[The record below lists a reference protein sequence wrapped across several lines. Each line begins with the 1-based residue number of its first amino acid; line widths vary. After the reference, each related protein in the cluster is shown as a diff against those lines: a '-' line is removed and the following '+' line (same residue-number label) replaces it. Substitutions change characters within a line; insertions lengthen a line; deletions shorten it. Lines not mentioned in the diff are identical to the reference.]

1 MKEWNGIEI
10 YGYDYKRMIAYL
22 KTLDKEYLDNLQQCN
37 AAKGYCEFLW
47 KDINKKHIPNNE
59 SIDIPPCE
67 QWPYGDYWGSS
78 SDFIQKRIINK
89 YKFEISDDNLKAIKF
104 DIVLSELKGQSL
116 HNAIDYWCL
125 ANNVKVDLDD
135 ERILLKLIELKLL
148 LLKTMS

>member
-10 YGYDYKRMIAYL
+10 YGYDYERMVSYL
-22 KTLDKEYLDNLQQCN
+22 ETLDKEYLDNLQQCN
-37 AAKGYCEFLW
+37 AAKGNCEFLW
-47 KDINKKHIPNNE
+47 KDINKKYIPE
-59 SIDIPPCE
+59 GGIEIPID
-67 QWPYGDYWGSS
+67 GDYWGSQN
-78 SDFIQKRIINK
+78 DFIQKRIINK

-148 LLKTMS
+148 LLKTM